1 MQRTAV
7 ERIRPPSFNESQHM
21 VPLCSMSRQGA
32 IRRIAR
38 AALLLA
44 LGFAAVGRAAAAT
57 SADPPGA
64 FKAPY
69 MPTTEDEVLQE
80 VPSVA
85 DPAVAAIRS
94 LRARYDAAP
103 HDLAAALA
111 LADAYVD
118 YGRQVGDAH
127 YAGYAEAL
135 LMPWLRPERAG
146 TGARR
151 AAPGAARGAAEDAG
165 AGAAAG
171 AGGVAVGAT
180 APANVLVTE
189 ATILQYRHEFDPAR
203 ELLNRALQT
212 DPRNAQ
218 AWLTLAT
225 LDMVQGDYG
234 AAGKDCAHVTNSAG
248 LEMGIACAGN
258 LRSYVGQAQQSRR
271 LLMQAEA
278 SAARLPASYQAWVQG
293 LLAETAERLGDWPGA
308 ELHYRNALR
317 LLPQDNF
324 LLVAYAD
331 FLLDRGRA
339 AEVLPLLAGH
349 EQSDTAYLRI
359 ALAQA
364 AQNSTD
370 LQRYVW
376 IMAARFEALRLRG
389 SDYFGREQSRFALLL
404 EHDPQT
410 ALEMAQR
417 NWQVQKAPWD
427 IRVLFEAALAANR
440 PQAAAE
446 VLEFYRR
453 TRLED
458 PVIEPLAQKLTAQ
471 LKPAGAA
478 R

>member
-1 MQRTAV
+1 MPGQRAVWRTA
-7 ERIRPPSFNESQHM
+7 RTALSRLIRALVLAGSAAGLAGGM
-21 VPLCSMSRQGA
+21 ACGA
-32 IRRIAR
+32 AM
-38 AALLLA
+38 
-44 LGFAAVGRAAAAT
+44 AAT
-57 SADPPGA
+57 AAPVAPPGA

-69 MPTTEDEVLQE
+69 LPGDDGEVLQE

-94 LRARYDAAP
+94 LRMRYDATP
-103 HDLAAALA
+103 HELTAVLA

-135 LMPWLRPERAG
+135 LMPWLRPAGSAG
-146 TGARR
+146 TTGAAGTTGTGGRGARNPVAPA
-151 AAPGAARGAAEDAG
+151 AAPAS
-165 AGAAAG
+165 
-171 AGGVAVGAT
+171 
-180 APANVLVTE
+180 VLVTE

-203 ELLNRALQT
+203 ELLKQALQA
-212 DPRNAQ
+212 DPRNGQ

-234 AAGKDCAHVTNSAG
+234 AAGKDCAHVSNAAG
-248 LEMGIACAGN
+248 LEMGVACAGN

-271 LLMQAEA
+271 LLTQAEA
-278 SAARLPASYQAWVQG
+278 SSARLPVTYQAWIQG
-293 LLAETAERLGDWPGA
+293 LLAETAERLGDWPAA
-308 ELHYRNALR
+308 ELHYGNALR

-364 AQNSTD
+364 ALHSAD

-427 IRVLFEAALAANR
+427 IRVVFEAALAADQ
-440 PQAAAE
+440 PQAAAT

-453 TRLED
+453 TGLED
-458 PVIEPLAQKLTAQ
+458 PLIEPLAQQLTAR
-471 LKPAGAA
+471 LKTAGAVQ
-478 R
+478 